1 MDKDG
6 KINFVEFEYQVYK
19 RVDVGTKQ
27 IEEMKTLML
36 NGRNP
41 QLQDQ
46 VYDLFKLI
54 SNGGQFIEFKQLHT
68 YLNRFRKFKILEV
81 D

>member
-41 QLQDQ
+41 QLQD
-46 VYDLFKLI
+46 
-54 SNGGQFIEFKQLHT
+54 
-68 YLNRFRKFKILEV
+68 
-81 D
+81 